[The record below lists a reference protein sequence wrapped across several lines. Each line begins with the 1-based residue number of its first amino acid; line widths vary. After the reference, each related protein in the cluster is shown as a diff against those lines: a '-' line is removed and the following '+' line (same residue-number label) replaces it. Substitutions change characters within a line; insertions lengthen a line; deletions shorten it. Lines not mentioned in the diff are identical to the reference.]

1 MRARGEEKAASVASG
16 IDFPRTHPN
25 LATGATAAA
34 RARTV
39 LRAAETLA
47 PARKRHW
54 TAEIADIV
62 AGGCECGYEPGDYAR
77 FDFEL
82 GPDQDKTLP
91 GRVTRER
98 LFDRAAAL
106 SQSPR
111 CGIRSEKTQEP
122 RSKKSFRRNPNPT
135 VWLERERRS
144 SLNSSE
150 DSSEGS
156 IGNSIGKTG
165 GRSEARK
172 RTAAEETTHD
182 RAVRADTPPRAGLP
196 SRPQIEPWLPFR
208 ARVRPRASADA

>member
-25 LATGATAAA
+25 FATGATAAA

-77 FDFEL
+77 SDLEL

-91 GRVTRER
+91 DE
-98 LFDRAAAL
+98 
-106 SQSPR
+106 
-111 CGIRSEKTQEP
+111 
-122 RSKKSFRRNPNPT
+122 
-135 VWLERERRS
+135 
-144 SLNSSE
+144 
-150 DSSEGS
+150 
-156 IGNSIGKTG
+156 
-165 GRSEARK
+165 
-172 RTAAEETTHD
+172 
-182 RAVRADTPPRAGLP
+182 
-196 SRPQIEPWLPFR
+196 
-208 ARVRPRASADA
+208 